1 MERLRASRCANC
13 SHHLE
18 SCDRCSRH
26 YVSLRQTQ
34 HLLARVGRRKAPPDL
49 ALKLR
54 VAISQEAAQSRRR
67 YLDGVRVRLEN
78 ALDLFMVPATA
89 GLAAAVVIFVVLM
102 GFLAPLQADNSD
114 VPLMLHTA
122 PQLQQSAFGS
132 TLDSINDD
140 SLVIEA
146 YVDSQGR
153 VQDYRILSDSK
164 EDKLVAAAGQEEH
177 AHLHHLHHLPSR
189 AFHGQADDRAGDTVV
204 LASQR
209 EGVALAGSRSA
220 RRANSVPNKKLQQRP
235 LILRRTPLTL
245 DQIVA
250 RIPASLQEVSL
261 SS

>member
-1 MERLRASRCANC
+1 MTCAQARPLFSPYLDGAVTGKEMREISR
-13 SHHLE
+13 HLE
-18 SCDRCSRH
+18 SCESCSRQ

-34 HLLARVGRRKAPPDL
+34 HLLAGVGPRKAPSDL

-54 VAISQEAAQSRRR
+54 VAISQEAAHSRRR
-67 YLDGVRVRLEN
+67 YLEGVRVRLDN

-153 VQDYRILSDSK
+153 VQDYRILSGSK
-164 EDKLVAAAGQEEH
+164 DDTAL
-177 AHLHHLHHLPSR
+177 LPQVKKNMLIFTTFTTFRPALSMGRPTTGR
-189 AFHGQADDRAGDTVV
+189 AILSFSKV
-204 LASQR
+204 
-209 EGVALAGSRSA
+209 
-220 RRANSVPNKKLQQRP
+220 SVKG
-235 LILRRTPLTL
+235 
-245 DQIVA
+245 
-250 RIPASLQEVSL
+250 
-261 SS
+261 